1 MVIHDLDVAMESALR
16 TALFRLTDK
25 VSRLL
30 VRCMLEPPLALVA
43 VRGPRAYAEWAA
55 KSGAAKVSQ
64 EIWTRARKLFLR
76 HLEPFP
82 AAVRRALHCNDEET
96 FGAYYIFPWNNAF
109 GNACEARLETWF
121 TDNGTRMQRQVKAKM
136 LDCLFDP
143 EQRVAHTV
151 EVMQRLRDLL
161 VTEPSAR
168 HSTVERIMRPQRS
181 IVSSITVGSQGMDG
195 VLEVS
200 GGTIVKMKLCLCN
213 CYRDKCDPR
222 LGQDGWSVRL
232 LRDRELLARQL
243 KVPSRSSLEII
254 ISIFTLFLLI
264 KKNNNI

>member
-1 MVIHDLDVAMESALR
+1 
-16 TALFRLTDK
+16 
-25 VSRLL
+25 
-30 VRCMLEPPLALVA
+30 MLEPPLALVA

-64 EIWTRARKLFLR
+64 EMWTRARKLFLR

-82 AAVRRALHCNDEET
+82 AEVRRALHCNDEET
-96 FGAYYIFPWNNAF
+96 FGAYYIFPWNNTL

-121 TDNGTRMQRQVKAKM
+121 TDSGTRMQRQVKAKM

-168 HSTVERIMRPQRS
+168 QSSVLGIVRKRKER
-181 IVSSITVGSQGMDG
+181 MDG

-200 GGTIVKMKLCLCN
+200 GGTIVEMKLCLSN

-232 LRDRELLARQL
+232 LRDREILARQL
-243 KVPSRSSLEII
+243 KVRS
-254 ISIFTLFLLI
+254 
-264 KKNNNI
+264 